1 MCRATAGPML
11 AMMGVAGTT
20 VGVALAIVRERLDRR
35 ADARAAREA
44 AREQESKA
52 SGPDESD
59 SAD

>member
-1 MCRATAGPML
+1 ML

-35 ADARAAREA
+35 TDARAAREA